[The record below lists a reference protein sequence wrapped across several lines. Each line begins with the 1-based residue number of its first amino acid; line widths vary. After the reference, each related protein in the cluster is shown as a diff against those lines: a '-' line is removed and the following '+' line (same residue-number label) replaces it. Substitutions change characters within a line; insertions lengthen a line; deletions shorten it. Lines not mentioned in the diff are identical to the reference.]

1 MNIKQSSPSR
11 KQSVWLLFSL
21 FAIIII
27 IGQIYVLVAPE
38 VQPETSPLAA
48 SGLAYI
54 QNAVQNAAD
63 NPAFPF
69 LALLAALLIGG
80 LHTLTPGHNKILTGA
95 FLISSKSPWRHAIFI
110 GVATALSHTIA
121 VTVIGTLALSTRG
134 QALSVLYLRYLGIPT
149 GIAVVGL
156 GIMLVLNHLSGGGHM
171 HIGRGTHSHGAEG
184 EHTHGD
190 DYVMPTRLTLTG
202 LVILAL
208 IHGVVPTTDAL
219 AILLVALSLKQ
230 AFLGISL
237 IIAYSLGIAIVMSTI
252 GILFLTTG
260 EQLTTR
266 FERQTRWLPLIG
278 AILVVFFGLSII
290 VRAFVAL

>member
-1 MNIKQSSPSR
+1 MTTNAKSR
-11 KQSVWLLFSL
+11 SVWILFSI
-21 FAIIII
+21 FATVVI
-27 IGQIYVLVAPE
+27 IGQIYVLLAPE
-38 VQPETSPLAA
+38 VSEETTPLAA
-48 SGLAYI
+48 AGLSFV
-54 QNAVQNAAD
+54 QQAVQDAAD
-63 NPAFPF
+63 NRAFPV

-95 FLISSKSPWRHAIFI
+95 FLISSNSPWRHAIFI

-121 VTVIGTLALSTRG
+121 VIVIGSLALSTRG
-134 QALSVLYLRYLGIPT
+134 QQLSILYLRWLGIPT

-156 GIMLVLNHLSGGGHM
+156 GIMLVMNHLRGGGHM
-171 HIGRGTHSHGAEG
+171 HIGQGTHSHGAEG
-184 EHTHGD
+184 EHTHED
-190 DYVMPTRLTLTG
+190 DDIMPTRLTLTG

-230 AFLGISL
+230 ALLGISL

-278 AILVVFFGLSII
+278 AVLVVFFGLSII